1 MDLTH
6 YLSLAAFSFAFA
18 ISPGPGIVAVLVTS
32 IRSGLR
38 PAAAMSVGEVF
49 GDMLYLLT
57 VMVSLAN
64 LAHHLEDFLLVVRIF
79 GAGYLGFI
87 GYRSFFAPPITI
99 DDAKAAK
106 KSIIWAFGAGFMISI
121 TNPKVIIFYSSFLP
135 LFIDLSAIDFR
146 GGAAV
151 VGVMFFSVLAGPMLV
166 AFLGVPARK
175 LATGARSGRWMMRIT
190 GLMLISIAIALIAT
204 I

>member
-38 PAAAMSVGEVF
+38 PAAAMSVGEVV

-57 VMVSLAN
+57 VMISLAN
-64 LAHHLEDFLLVVRIF
+64 LAHYLEDFLLVVRIF

-99 DDAKAAK
+99 DDTQSGK

-135 LFIDLSAIDFR
+135 LFIDLTAIDFR

-151 VGVMFFSVLAGPMLV
+151 TGVMFFSVLAGPMLV
-166 AFLGVPARK
+166 AFLGVPARR

-190 GLMLISIAIALIAT
+190 GLMLIFIAIALIAT